1 MNIVETNLKFGSLS
15 TRKST
20 RRAILHHAAAKTC
33 DAKTIHGWHKNNGWA
48 GIGYHFVVRKDGTI
62 EEGRPI
68 HTVGAHATGQNFDS
82 IGVCFE
88 GNFEVETMGEA
99 QKQAGK
105 DLIAWLKATYS
116 LGKIQR
122 HKDVGST
129 ACPGANFPFEEIAGV
144 APAKSESAVS
154 KPAASSGQD
163 EWVGRLQAEC
173 NAQGF
178 SKQKVDKI
186 PGPIT
191 LAGCPTLYKGSRGNI
206 TKLVQERLNDLGYRC
221 GAEDGINGDNTQDGI
236 KAFQRA
242 YGLTAD
248 GIVGVNTWRKLIYA

>member
-20 RRAILHHAAAKTC
+20 TRAIIHHAAARKC
-33 DAKTIHGWHKNNGWA
+33 DAKTVHGWHLNNGWS
-48 GIGYHFVVRKDGTI
+48 GIGYHFLVRKDGTI

-68 HTVGAHATGQNFDS
+68 HTVGAHASGHNFDS
-82 IGVCFE
+82 IGICFE
-88 GNFEVETMGEA
+88 GDFQVETMGEA

-105 DLIAWLKATYS
+105 ELVAWVKSTYGI
-116 LGKIQR
+116 GKVQR
-122 HKDVGST
+122 HKDVCST
-129 ACPGANFPFEEIAGV
+129 SCPGANFPFNEIAGV
-144 APAKSESAVS
+144 APAKSESVVS
-154 KPAASSGQD
+154 KPAEKD
-163 EWVGRLQAEC
+163 DWVGRLQAEC

-178 SKQKVDKI
+178 SSQKVDNI
-186 PGPIT
+186 PGPNT
-191 LAGCPTLYKGSRGNI
+191 LAGCPTLYKGSEGKI
-206 TKLVQERLNDLGYRC
+206 TKLLQERLNDLGYRC
-221 GAEDGINGDNTQDGI
+221 GAEDGINGANTQDGI

>member
-20 RRAILHHAAAKTC
+20 RRAIVHHAAAKTC
-33 DAKTIHGWHKNNGWA
+33 DAKTIHGWHKNQGWA
-48 GIGYHFVVRKDGTI
+48 GIGYHFLVRKDGTI

-68 HTVGAHATGQNFDS
+68 YAVGAHASGHNFDS
-82 IGVCFE
+82 IGICHE
-88 GNFEVETMGEA
+88 GDFTKETMPEA
-99 QKQAGK
+99 QKKASAE
-105 DLIAWLKATYS
+105 LHAWLMDKYGIS
-116 LGKIQR
+116 KIQR

-129 ACPGANFPFEEIAGV
+129 ACPGANFPFEEIVAMAKGV
-144 APAKSESAVS
+144 SVPETS

-206 TKLVQERLNDLGYRC
+206 TKLMQERLNDLGYRC